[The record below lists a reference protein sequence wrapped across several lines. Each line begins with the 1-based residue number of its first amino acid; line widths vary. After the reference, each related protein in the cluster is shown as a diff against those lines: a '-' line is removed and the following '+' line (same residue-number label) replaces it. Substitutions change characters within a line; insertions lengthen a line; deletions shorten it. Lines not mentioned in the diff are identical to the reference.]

1 MESVD
6 QTLLNTIKSF
16 ALWFSLET
24 LLTAEVQEK
33 KYWNHSNTRC
43 EIILCSNFTKH
54 EVATTTFENISI
66 IPVCTSEVDSS
77 QMLALYHPLSEHVLS
92 LGDTA
97 LFSALCVRLNWLQF

>member
-1 MESVD
+1 MKLS
-6 QTLLNTIKSF
+6 
-16 ALWFSLET
+16 
-24 LLTAEVQEK
+24 
-33 KYWNHSNTRC
+33 
-43 EIILCSNFTKH
+43 SNFTKH
-54 EVATTTFENISI
+54 GVVTTTFENISV